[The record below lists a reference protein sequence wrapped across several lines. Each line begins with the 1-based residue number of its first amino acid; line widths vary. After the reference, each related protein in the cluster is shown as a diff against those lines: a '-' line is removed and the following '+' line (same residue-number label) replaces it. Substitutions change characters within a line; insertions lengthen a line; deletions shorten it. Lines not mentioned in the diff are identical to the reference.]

1 MFPQILL
8 RLLTSVLVTACF
20 CQSGFAAVKWEMSWE
35 TSQES
40 FTMVPDS
47 DDESRVPTIDFDAFS
62 HSMES
67 HPAAGVSV
75 IPPFLCESRDF
86 DLYIDAHP
94 LVIAEILGQAIR
106 VPWRSLKVPI

>member
-1 MFPQILL
+1 MLPQILL
-8 RLLTSVLVTACF
+8 RLLTSVLVIACF
-20 CQSGFAAVKWEMSWE
+20 CQSGFSAVKWEMAWE
-35 TSQES
+35 SSQES

-47 DDESRVPTIDFDAFS
+47 DDANRVPTMDFDAFS

-75 IPPFLCESRDF
+75 IPPCLHGCRDF
-86 DLYIDAHP
+86 DLYVDAQP
-94 LVIAEILGQAIR
+94 LVSAEILGQAIR